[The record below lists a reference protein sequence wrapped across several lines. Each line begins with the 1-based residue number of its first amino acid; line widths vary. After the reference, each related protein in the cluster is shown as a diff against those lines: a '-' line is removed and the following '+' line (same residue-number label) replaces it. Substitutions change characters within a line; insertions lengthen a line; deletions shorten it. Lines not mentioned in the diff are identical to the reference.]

1 MAIVI
6 LALGIGGGFVLG
18 FLYAGLF
25 EYVFHRWG
33 MHRPS
38 RLLAYPY
45 EMHTL
50 VHHEVFCGE
59 DRYTVRRPEDRD
71 LILFHWWQAPV
82 LLAAHA
88 PAAWGLQV
96 ASGLPV
102 FWGAMAALAVYY
114 GLYEYLHW
122 CMHNPA
128 GRWIE
133 RTRVFRALDARH
145 RLHHRRWRVNFNVLL
160 PIGDLVFGTF
170 HPVPPGPGRPG

>member
-1 MAIVI
+1 MAVSAVT
-6 LALGIGGGFVLG
+6 LALGLGGGFALAL
-18 FLYAGLF
+18 LYAGLF
-25 EYVFHRWG
+25 EYVFHRWV

-45 EMHTL
+45 RMHTL
-50 VHHEVFCGE
+50 VHHEVFYGTT
-59 DRYTVRRPEDRD
+59 RYTVQRPEDRD

-82 LLAAHA
+82 LLAVHA

-102 FWGAMAALAVYY
+102 FGGAMAGLAVYY
-114 GLYEYLHW
+114 GVYEYLHW

-133 RTRVFRALDARH
+133 GTRAFRALDARH
-145 RLHHRRWRVNFNVLL
+145 RLHHQRWRVNFNVVL
-160 PIGDLVFGTF
+160 PVGDLLFGTF
-170 HPVPPGPGRPG
+170 RPASGPR